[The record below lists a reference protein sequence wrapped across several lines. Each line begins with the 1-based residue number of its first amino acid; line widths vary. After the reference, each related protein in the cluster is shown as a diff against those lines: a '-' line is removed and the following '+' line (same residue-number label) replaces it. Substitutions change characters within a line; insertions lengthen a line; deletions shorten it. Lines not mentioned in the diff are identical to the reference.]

1 MIGEDHLHTIQKRA
15 VQEYSPM
22 AHRTLIFQSQ
32 KKHYQY
38 KPKTVSLKDMTQTI
52 QLQMSGNQT
61 ISFF

>member
-15 VQEYSPM
+15 VQEYSPV

-38 KPKTVSLKDMTQTI
+38 KPKTVSLKDMT
-52 QLQMSGNQT
+52 
-61 ISFF
+61 